1 MSLYKE
7 GSRAIKGV
15 TGPLLFVSNIKCGGY
30 GEIVSIET
38 DTSTLMGQILQVEG
52 DLCVIQVFE
61 DTMGL
66 NPESTTV
73 WLERDVM
80 KISLSS
86 ALKGRILNGRGE
98 PIDGKGPIIYEE
110 LKLPIQGLPLNPVKR
125 SSPNAYIETG
135 ISSIDLMNTLVR
147 GQKLPIFSGA
157 GLPANELATQ
167 IVKQARV
174 PGSKGQFLPIFAA
187 VGITAREA
195 QYFINFFNDTGT
207 IHNGIFFIN
216 LASDSAVERIL
227 TPRLALTAAEYFAF
241 FLGYDVLV
249 VITDMLYYCEA
260 LREIS
265 AVRDEV
271 PGRRGYPG
279 YMYSD
284 LASIFE
290 RAGCVRNG
298 RGSVTQIP
306 IITMP
311 GDDMTHPVVDLSGYI
326 TEGQIVLDRGLND
339 RNIYPPVNVLPSLSR
354 LMNKGIG
361 KGKTV
366 EEHRSLADQL
376 YASYARA
383 KEVERLRLIVG
394 EDGLTEEEKF
404 FLRFGEMFEE
414 KFLNQGDEYRDIK
427 ESMEIAWDCL
437 SILPKE
443 ALYKLSEDIIVKK
456 LSGRERKTS

>member
-1 MSLYKE
+1 
-7 GSRAIKGV
+7 
-15 TGPLLFVSNIKCGGY
+15 
-30 GEIVSIET
+30 
-38 DTSTLMGQILQVEG
+38 
-52 DLCVIQVFE
+52 
-61 DTMGL
+61 
-66 NPESTTV
+66 
-73 WLERDVM
+73 
-80 KISLSS
+80 
-86 ALKGRILNGRGE
+86 
-98 PIDGKGPIIYEE
+98 
-110 LKLPIQGLPLNPVKR
+110 
-125 SSPNAYIETG
+125 
-135 ISSIDLMNTLVR
+135 MNTLVR

-174 PGSKGQFLPIFAA
+174 PGAKGQFLPIFAA
-187 VGITAREA
+187 VGITSREA

-404 FLRFGEMFEE
+404 FLRFGEIFEE
-414 KFLNQGDEYRDIK
+414 KFLNQGDEYRDVK

>member
-1 MSLYKE
+1 MSLYRE
-7 GSRAIKGV
+7 GSRAVEGI
-15 TGPLLFVSNIKCGGY
+15 TGPLLFVSGIKNGGY

-38 DTSTLMGQILQVEG
+38 GTSTLMGQVLQVE
-52 DLCVIQVFE
+52 DEICVIQVSE

-66 NPESTTV
+66 DPASTTV
-73 WLERDVM
+73 WLQRDVM
-80 KISLSS
+80 RMPLSP
-86 ALKGRILNGRGE
+86 ALKGRVLNGRGE
-98 PIDGKGPIIYEE
+98 PIDHKGPIVYEE
-110 LKLPIQGLPLNPVKR
+110 YRLPIQGLPLNPVMR

-135 ISSIDLMNTLVR
+135 ISSIDVMNTLVR

-174 PGSKGQFLPIFAA
+174 PGARGRFLPIFAA

-195 QYFINFFNDTGT
+195 QYFINFFNDTGA

-290 RAGCVRNG
+290 RAGCVKG
-298 RGSVTQIP
+298 RKGSVTQLP

-326 TEGQIVLDRGLND
+326 TEGQIVLDRSLND
-339 RNIYPPVNVLPSLSR
+339 RNIYPPINVLPSLSR

-361 KGKTV
+361 KGRTV
-366 EEHRSLADQL
+366 KEHRSLADQL
-376 YASYARA
+376 YASYAKA

-394 EDGLTEEEKF
+394 EDGLTPEEKL
-404 FLRFGEMFEE
+404 FLRFGEIFEKE
-414 KFLNQGDEYRDIK
+414 FLNQGNTYRDLK
-427 ESMEIAWDCL
+427 QSMEIAWDCL
-437 SILPKE
+437 SVLPRE
-443 ALYKLSEDIIVKK
+443 ALFKLSEDVITEK
-456 LSGRERKTS
+456 LAGRERKNQ